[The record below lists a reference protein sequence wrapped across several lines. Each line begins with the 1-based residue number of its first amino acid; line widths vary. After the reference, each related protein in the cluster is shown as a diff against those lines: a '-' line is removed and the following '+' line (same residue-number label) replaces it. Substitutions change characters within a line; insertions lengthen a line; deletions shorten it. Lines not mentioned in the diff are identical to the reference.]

1 MFQTLMHSQV
11 YITLK
16 IWINNKV
23 TESPTIIVCHDKD
36 CGQSASLQPSPITSK
51 ERRCLVNRLLK
62 AAAACKVNR
71 WVTGDNQPHHHEGK
85 AVWKLETV
93 RYHFTPHRWAK
104 VPNLMMSS
112 PAEDAVQQD
121 HRCAEGSGELA
132 PEDGKV
138 MFSGEAGVKLH
149 SATPHSH
156 ASRGICIREQ
166 QARQQECPQRRRLK
180 SGKSGNV
187 PDISDNRRTGCYN
200 SD

>member
-1 MFQTLMHSQV
+1 MFQTLMPSQV

-132 PEDGKV
+132 PEVWLSRSLVWSKNLYLEKALRGC
-138 MFSGEAGVKLH
+138 SGHLRRHQILRPLLLIKSYLTMVH
-149 SATPHSH
+149 
-156 ASRGICIREQ
+156 GIFVTHLILCWFLE
-166 QARQQECPQRRRLK
+166 
-180 SGKSGNV
+180 S
-187 PDISDNRRTGCYN
+187 
-200 SD
+200 

>member
-1 MFQTLMHSQV
+1 MFQTLMPSQV

-93 RYHFTPHRWAK
+93 RYITLHPTDEQKFQIWWCQVLQKMRFNKITDALRGAVNWLLRTARWCSLAKLESSFTQQLHTRTRPEEYAHTNSRHVNK
-104 VPNLMMSS
+104 NVHSD
-112 PAEDAVQQD
+112 DA
-121 HRCAEGSGELA
+121 
-132 PEDGKV
+132 
-138 MFSGEAGVKLH
+138 
-149 SATPHSH
+149 
-156 ASRGICIREQ
+156 
-166 QARQQECPQRRRLK
+166 
-180 SGKSGNV
+180 
-187 PDISDNRRTGCYN
+187 
-200 SD
+200 